1 MRKSDGFNGDEMETE
16 NKVFKQAHERDNGKY
31 ATMGMMYQCS
41 SYLDIDIH
49 SDQVSEIVE
58 RYLDSITYC
67 TFFEYL
73 RSKEVY
79 KYLEKGV
86 W

>member
-1 MRKSDGFNGDEMETE
+1 METE
-16 NKVFKQAHERDNGKY
+16 NKIFKQAHKRDNGKY

-49 SDQVSEIVE
+49 SDQVLEIVE
-58 RYLDSITYC
+58 RYLYSIGYC

-73 RSKEVY
+73 RSKEVND
-79 KYLEKGV
+79 YLEKGV
-86 W
+86 WE